1 MAVAGAI
8 YKKRP
13 FPIALKVISSRL
25 IHKKGRSKNQMVME
39 LIEETHSIY
48 PDSILILDRGFA
60 SLNIIKGRFNLHRA
74 MIQVLFP
81 ELCDH

>member
-1 MAVAGAI
+1 MAVAGVI

-39 LIEETHSIY
+39 LIEETHNMY
-48 PDSILILDRGFA
+48 PDSILILDRA
-60 SLNIIKGRFNLHRA
+60 LHHLISSRTGS
-74 MIQVLFP
+74 IFTGP
-81 ELCDH
+81 